1 MLKIANLKIDPP
13 VILAPMAGITDLAFR
28 LTCRQFGAPFTFVEM
43 INCRSLSYKSR
54 KTYQMLMGDPA
65 DRPLGAQLL
74 GAELKYIL
82 KGLEIMQTFPIDVID
97 FNAACPVKK
106 VTTRGEGAALM
117 KAPKKLQKILKEIVK
132 HSGLPVT
139 LKIRTGWDKDSV
151 NAHDVALY
159 AQDAGIAALFIHGR
173 SKDQG
178 YSGGIDYKA
187 IAKVK
192 KALSIPV
199 VGSGNIWSAMHARK
213 MQDETG
219 CDGITVARGAL
230 GNPWIFREIIS
241 CFKNEP
247 IPARPTLEEI
257 AKVFF
262 EHFDRT
268 AQLYDEKKA
277 VLIFRKYLGWYF
289 KGIKNVREV
298 RSKAD
303 KVKNKQD
310 IVNVLREARII
321 ENLPA

>member
-1 MLKIANLKIDPP
+1 
-13 VILAPMAGITDLAFR
+13 
-28 LTCRQFGAPFTFVEM
+28 
-43 INCRSLSYKSR
+43 
-54 KTYQMLMGDPA
+54 MGDPA

-82 KGLEIMQTFPIDVID
+82 KGLEIMQAFSIDVID

-117 KAPKKLQKILKEIVK
+117 KTPKKLQKILKEIVK

-151 NAHDVALY
+151 NAQDVALY
-159 AQDAGIAALFIHGR
+159 AQDAGITALFIHGR
-173 SKDQG
+173 SRGQG
-178 YSGGIDYKA
+178 YSGGIDYKT

-199 VGSGNIWSAMHARK
+199 IGSGNIWSAMHARK

-247 IPARPTLEEI
+247 VPARPTLEEI

-262 EHFDRT
+262 EHLDRT

-289 KGIKNVREV
+289 KGIPHVRNI
-298 RSKAD
+298 RAKSD
-303 KVKNKQD
+303 KVKTRRD
-310 IVNVLREARII
+310 IVNALVAADITC
-321 ENLPA
+321 PQMV